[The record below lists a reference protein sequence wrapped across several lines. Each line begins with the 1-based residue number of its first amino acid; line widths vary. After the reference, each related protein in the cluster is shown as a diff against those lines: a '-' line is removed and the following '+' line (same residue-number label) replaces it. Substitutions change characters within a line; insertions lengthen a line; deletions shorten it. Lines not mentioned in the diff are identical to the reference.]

1 MRRPKRKLRNV
12 QEKTCTRLRSVQFG
26 DMNMTSIQK
35 QHINWLRS
43 KFAVG
48 STDRM
53 TKINASLRIAAH
65 YSRKK

>member
-1 MRRPKRKLRNV
+1 MI
-12 QEKTCTRLRSVQFG
+12 T
-26 DMNMTSIQK
+26 IQK

-48 STDRM
+48 STERM

-65 YSRKK
+65 YSKKLAGAGS

>member
-1 MRRPKRKLRNV
+1 MCKIVLEDN
-12 QEKTCTRLRSVQFG
+12 CTVCSV
-26 DMNMTSIQK
+26 DAMKMTTIQK

-48 STDRM
+48 STERM

-65 YSRKK
+65 YSKKR